1 MRSCVGVFCP
11 SNAVPALLVCRIQG
25 RILSLQES
33 VAENKVLAG
42 VSCLGAFHF
51 LIIADVSLC

>member
-1 MRSCVGVFCP
+1 MSESC
-11 SNAVPALLVCRIQG
+11 VPALLCQPCWCAAFKAEDG
-25 RILSLQES
+25 RQER